1 MLIKN
6 ILIGLAITILGS
18 FVAIYGILAF
28 YGEAPQWDKYC
39 GSILQ
44 PLYEINTSQ
53 QCSDLNGKWN
63 PTYTDGRYAPTPV
76 KPSLVGYC
84 DLYYDCNLQL
94 QKSQESYSR
103 TLFIIT
109 VPVGVILIV
118 VGAALF
124 ALEAVGAGI
133 MLAGI
138 VTLIY
143 GAANYWP
150 NANNM
155 IRFII
160 SLAGLVLVIILA
172 YWVNKKY
179 KEKNKG
185 FFKKL
190 IKKKRR

>member
-76 KPSLVGYC
+76 KSGLVGYC

-109 VPVGVILIV
+109 VP
-118 VGAALF
+118 
-124 ALEAVGAGI
+124 VGAGI

-172 YWVNKKY
+172 YWINKKY
-179 KEKNKG
+179 KEK
-185 FFKKL
+185 
-190 IKKKRR
+190 

>member
-1 MLIKN
+1 M
-6 ILIGLAITILGS
+6 A
-18 FVAIYGILAF
+18 
-28 YGEAPQWDKYC
+28 
-39 GSILQ
+39 
-44 PLYEINTSQ
+44 
-53 QCSDLNGKWN
+53 
-63 PTYTDGRYAPTPV
+63 
-76 KPSLVGYC
+76 LV
-84 DLYYDCNLQL
+84 
-94 QKSQESYSR
+94 
-103 TLFIIT
+103 IIT

-172 YWVNKKY
+172 YWINKKY

-190 IKKKRR
+190 IKRKRR